1 MTHAAIAVPQ
11 ALSQSLRNI
20 QLDDVPV
27 AQPTARVHAATGLLL
42 ECTGAALPLDAR
54 CWIDLPHSA
63 SVPAQVVGFRGS
75 VSYVMSLRRMHG
87 LATGARV
94 SLDTE
99 HQQVLVGSSWLGR
112 VVNGLAE
119 PVDGKGRLGG
129 EHVLPAHPPRVNP
142 LRKRPVQ
149 QAMDVGVR
157 AINGMLTLGRGQ
169 RVGLFAGSGV
179 GKSVLLGMMTQHTE
193 ADVIIVGLIG
203 ERGREVREF
212 IEHALG
218 ADGLRRA
225 IVVVAPADEPAL
237 MRMMATE
244 LCHTL
249 AAHFRDQGANV
260 LLLVDS
266 LTRYAM
272 ARREIALALGEPP
285 ATRGYPP
292 SVFGMLPQLVES
304 AGNGEGEQ
312 GSMTAIYT
320 VLAEG
325 DDQQDPIADT
335 ARAILDGHIVL
346 TRSLAERGHYP
357 AIDVAASIS
366 RCMPQVVSAQHLAA
380 ARQAKEWMSSY
391 AQVRDLIPMGAYMP
405 GADVKTDRAVQQWPL
420 LEQFLR
426 QNTQEAAEFNASV
439 HALEQVAV

>member
-1 MTHAAIAVPQ
+1 M
-11 ALSQSLRNI
+11 ALAPSSGLSHSLRSI
-20 QLDDVPV
+20 QLEDIPV

-42 ECTGAALPLDAR
+42 ECTGAALPLGAR
-54 CWIDLPHSA
+54 CHIEMPQGA
-63 SVPAQVVGFRGS
+63 SVPAQVVGFRGAAS
-75 VSYVMSLRRMHG
+75 FLMPLRAAPG

-94 SLDTE
+94 TLE
-99 HQQVLVGSSWLGR
+99 AERQQLQIGLSWLGR
-112 VVNGLAE
+112 VVNGLGE
-119 PVDGKGRLGG
+119 PMDGRGKLTG
-129 EHVLPAHPPRVNP
+129 EHVLNMQPPRVNP
-142 LRKRPVQ
+142 LRKRPVDQ
-149 QAMDVGVR
+149 SMDVGVR

-193 ADVIIVGLIG
+193 ADVIVVGLIG

-212 IEHALG
+212 MEHALG
-218 ADGLRRA
+218 PKGLQRA
-225 IVVVAPADEPAL
+225 VVIVAPADEPAL
-237 MRMMATE
+237 VRMMATE
-244 LCHTL
+244 LCHSV
-249 AAHFRDQGANV
+249 AAHFRDQGLNV

-292 SVFGMLPQLVES
+292 SVFSMLPQLVES
-304 AGNGEGEQ
+304 AGNGEHPE

-335 ARAILDGHIVL
+335 ARAILDGHVVL
-346 TRSLAERGHYP
+346 TRELAERGHYP

-366 RCMPQVVSAQHLAA
+366 RCMPQVVDAQHLAA
-380 ARQAKEWMSSY
+380 ARQAKELMARY
-391 AQVRDLIPMGAYMP
+391 AQVRDLMPLGAYVA
-405 GADVKTDRAVQQWPL
+405 GADPRTDAAVQRWPQM
-420 LEQFLR
+420 EAFLR
-426 QNTQEAAEFNASV
+426 QSTHEAADMGLSQQQ
-439 HALEQVAV
+439 LQQVVA

>member
-1 MTHAAIAVPQ
+1 MTSATSAASL

-42 ECTGAALPLDAR
+42 ECTGAALPLGAR
-54 CWIDLPHSA
+54 CLIDMPQGA

-75 VSYVMSLRRMHG
+75 VSYVMPLRHVHG

-94 SLDTE
+94 TLDSE
-99 HQQVLVGSSWLGR
+99 RQQILVGPAWLGR

-119 PVDGKGRLGG
+119 PVDGKGRLLG
-129 EHVLPAHPPRVNP
+129 EHVLPPHPPRVNP
-142 LRKRPVQ
+142 LQKQPVQ
-149 QAMDVGVR
+149 QVMDVGVR
-157 AINGMLTLGRGQ
+157 AINGMLTLGKGQ

-218 ADGLRRA
+218 AEGLRRA

-304 AGNGEGEQ
+304 AGNGEDQ
-312 GSMTAIYT
+312 HGSMTAIYT

-366 RCMPQVVSAQHLAA
+366 RCMPQIVSSQHLAA
-380 ARQAKEWMSSY
+380 ARQSKEWMSSY
-391 AQVRDLIPMGAYMP
+391 AQVRDLIPMGAYVP
-405 GADVKTDRAVQQWPL
+405 GADAKTDRAVQQWPL

-426 QNTQEAAEFNASV
+426 QSTHEAAALDASV
-439 HALEQVAV
+439 DALIQVAA

>member
-1 MTHAAIAVPQ
+1 MNTDQGLAHVSLGAT
-11 ALSQSLRNI
+11 LRNI
-20 QLDDVPV
+20 QVDAVPV

-42 ECTGAALPLDAR
+42 ECTGAALPLGAR
-54 CWIDLPHSA
+54 CQIDMPGAA
-63 SVPAQVVGFRGS
+63 SVPAQVVGFRGA
-75 VSYVMSLRRMHG
+75 VSFLMPLRTAHG

-94 SLDTE
+94 VQE
-99 HQQVLVGSSWLGR
+99 AERHQPLIGMSWLGR
-112 VVNGLAE
+112 VVNGLGE
-119 PVDGKGRLGG
+119 PIDSLGRLGG
-129 EHVLPAHPPRVNP
+129 EHVLPVHPPKVNP
-142 LRKRPVQ
+142 LRKRPVD

-179 GKSVLLGMMTQHTE
+179 GKSVLLGMMTRNTE
-193 ADVIIVGLIG
+193 ADVIVVGLIG

-212 IEHALG
+212 IEKSLG
-218 ADGLRRA
+218 AEGLRRA
-225 IVVVAPADEPAL
+225 VVVVAPADEPAL

-244 LCHTL
+244 LCHTI
-249 AAHFRDQGANV
+249 AAHFRDQGHNV

-292 SVFGMLPQLVES
+292 SVFSMLPQLVES
-304 AGNGEGEQ
+304 AGNGEGAR

-346 TRSLAERGHYP
+346 SRALAERGHYP

-366 RCMPQVVSAQHLAA
+366 RCMSQVVAPDHLAA
-380 ARQAKEWMSSY
+380 AKQAKEYMARH
-391 AQVRDLIPMGAYMP
+391 AQVRALIPMGAYVP
-405 GADVKTDRAVQQWPL
+405 GADLQTDIAVQRGPV
-420 LEQFLR
+420 LETYLSQS
-426 QNTQEAAEFNASV
+426 TQEAAAFDDCVGQLSKA
-439 HALEQVAV
+439 VA

>member
-1 MTHAAIAVPQ
+1 MSVAPSAQPQ
-11 ALSQSLRNI
+11 GLSKSLRNI
-20 QLDDVPV
+20 QLEDVPV

-42 ECTGAALPLDAR
+42 ECTGAALPLGAR
-54 CWIDLPHSA
+54 CLIDMGGGASA
-63 SVPAQVVGFRGS
+63 PAQVVGFRGS
-75 VSYVMSLRRMHG
+75 VSFVMPLRSVHG

-94 SLDTE
+94 VLDAE
-99 HQQVLVGSSWLGR
+99 RQQTLVGPSWLGR
-112 VVNGLAE
+112 VVNGLGE
-119 PVDGKGRLGG
+119 PVDGLGRLGG
-129 EHVLPAHPPRVNP
+129 EHVLAAQPPRVNP
-142 LRKRPVQ
+142 LRKQSVDQP
-149 QAMDVGVR
+149 MDVGVR

-179 GKSVLLGMMTQHTE
+179 GKSVLLGMMTRHTE
-193 ADVIIVGLIG
+193 AQVIIVGLIG

-212 IEHALG
+212 IEHSLG
-218 ADGLRRA
+218 EDGLRRA

-249 AAHFRDQGANV
+249 AAYFRDQGCNV
-260 LLLVDS
+260 LLLLDS

-292 SVFGMLPQLVES
+292 SVFSMLPQLVES
-304 AGNGEGEQ
+304 AGNGEHSA
-312 GSMTAIYT
+312 GSMTALYT

-346 TRSLAERGHYP
+346 SRALAERGHYP

-366 RCMPQVVSAQHLAA
+366 RCMPQVVSAEHLVA
-380 ARQAKEWMSSY
+380 ARQAKELMARY
-391 AQVRDLIPMGAYMP
+391 AQVRDLIPMGAYVP
-405 GADVKTDRAVQQWPL
+405 GADPVTDRAVQKWPV
-420 LEQFLR
+420 LEQWLR
-426 QNTQEAAEFNASV
+426 QGTQEGA
-439 HALEQVAV
+439 ALEACVEALQKAAV

>member
-1 MTHAAIAVPQ
+1 MNPTAGVQ
-11 ALSQSLRNI
+11 AQSLGARLRNI
-20 QLDDVPV
+20 QLDAVPV

-42 ECTGAALPLDAR
+42 ECTGAALPLGAR
-54 CWIDLPHSA
+54 CQIEMPHAA
-63 SVPAQVVGFRGS
+63 SVPAQVVGFRGA
-75 VSYVMSLRRMHG
+75 VSFLMPLRIVHG

-94 SLDTE
+94 TLDTE
-99 HQQVLVGSSWLGR
+99 RQQPQIGMSWLGR
-112 VVNGLAE
+112 VVNGLGE
-119 PVDGKGRLGG
+119 PMDDLGRLGG
-129 EHVLPAHPPRVNP
+129 DHALPAQPPRVHP
-142 LRKRPVQ
+142 LRKRAVEQP
-149 QAMDVGVR
+149 MDVGVR

-179 GKSVLLGMMTQHTE
+179 GKSVLLGMMTRNTE
-193 ADVIIVGLIG
+193 ADVIVVGLIG

-218 ADGLRRA
+218 AEGLRRA
-225 IVVVAPADEPAL
+225 VVVVAPADEPAL
-237 MRMMATE
+237 VRMMATE
-244 LCHTL
+244 LCHTI
-249 AAHFRDQGANV
+249 AAHFRDQGHNV
-260 LLLVDS
+260 LLLLDS

-292 SVFGMLPQLVES
+292 SVFSMLPQLVES
-304 AGNGEGEQ
+304 AGNGESAQ

-346 TRSLAERGHYP
+346 SRALAERGHYP

-366 RCMPQVVSAQHLAA
+366 RCMPQVVAPTHLAA
-380 ARQAKEWMSSY
+380 ARHAKELMARH
-391 AQVRDLIPMGAYMP
+391 AQVRDLIPMGAYVP
-405 GADVKTDRAVQQWPL
+405 GADVQTDGAVQRWPV
-420 LEQFLR
+420 LEAFLR
-426 QNTQEAAEFNASV
+426 QGTQEAAAFAQSV
-439 HALEQVAV
+439 EQLSKVVA

>member
-1 MTHAAIAVPQ
+1 VTQAVSAVPQ

-42 ECTGAALPLDAR
+42 ECTGAALPLGAR
-54 CWIDLPHSA
+54 CAIEMPHGGQVS
-63 SVPAQVVGFRGS
+63 AQVVGFRGA
-75 VSYVMSLRRMHG
+75 VSFVMPLRAVHG
-87 LATGARV
+87 LASGARV
-94 SLDTE
+94 TLESERQPT
-99 HQQVLVGSSWLGR
+99 LVGPTWLGR
-112 VVNGLAE
+112 IVNGLAE

-129 EHVLPAHPPRVNP
+129 EHVLPTRPPQVNP
-142 LRKRPVQ
+142 LRKQPVQ

-218 ADGLRRA
+218 PDGLRRA

-304 AGNGEGEQ
+304 AGNGERAQ

-357 AIDVAASIS
+357 SIDVAASIS
-366 RCMPQVVSAQHLAA
+366 RCMPQVVSAEHLAA

-391 AQVRDLIPMGAYMP
+391 AQVRDLIPMGAYVP
-405 GADVKTDRAVQQWPL
+405 GADAKTDRAVQQWPL
-420 LEQFLR
+420 LEKFLR
-426 QNTQEAAEFNASV
+426 QGTQEASALHDSV
-439 HALEQVAV
+439 SALAQVVV